1 MNQLQVVQHPV
12 NPLSGLVFENSGEVV
27 TDSLMIARMFN
38 KEHHN
43 VLKDIKR
50 TAEGIEQLKNNI
62 EVIES
67 GIDLGVVRFYET
79 HYIHP
84 QNKQTYI
91 KQLLNFDAFMLVTMG
106 YTTQKAMLVKMKYI
120 NEFNRMKEFIQK
132 QQQPISIEDAVIH
145 SMKELKQIKEHQQQT
160 DMELSKVKH
169 LVDNEVWLTEQNKE
183 AVQRKVKRRVFEL
196 KEEGYSNASYQAVYG
211 ALKKHFG
218 VAKYDKIPRKYYQ
231 HAMKFVSGWYPPE
244 RPNLFDDHVS

>member
-1 MNQLQVVQHPV
+1 MNQLQFVQHPV
-12 NPLSGLVFENSGEVV
+12 NPLSELVFENSGEVV
-27 TDSLMIARMFN
+27 TDSLMIAKMFN

-50 TAEGIEQLKNNI
+50 TTEGIEQLKNNI

-79 HYIHP
+79 HYVHH

-145 SMKELKQIKEHQQQT
+145 SMTELKQLKTRQDHT
-160 DMELSKVKH
+160 DEELSKVKH

-183 AVQRKVKRRVFEL
+183 ALSRKVKRRVFEL

-231 HAMKFVSGWYPPE
+231 NAMKFVSGWYPPE
-244 RPNLFDDHVS
+244 RPMEGAI